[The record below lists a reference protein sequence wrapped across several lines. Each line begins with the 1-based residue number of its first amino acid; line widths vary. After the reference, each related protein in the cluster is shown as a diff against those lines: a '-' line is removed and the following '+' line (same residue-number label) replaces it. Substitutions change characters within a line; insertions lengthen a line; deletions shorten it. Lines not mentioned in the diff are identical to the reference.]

1 MPVAL
6 APLGMAGMMARRGE
20 VQAAKAAATLG
31 IPFSLSTV
39 GICTI
44 EEVNA
49 AVNTPSWFQLY
60 MLKDREVVSS
70 TLERVHQ
77 AGTDTLLRSEE
88 RRVGKE
94 CRARVWAGC

>member
-70 TLERVHQ
+70 TLER
-77 AGTDTLLRSEE
+77 RSEE
-88 RRVGKE
+88 HTCELQSRPHLV
-94 CRARVWAGC
+94 CRLLLEKRN